1 MKKIVIVGATSA
13 IAEAVAREYAMQ
25 GCHLLI
31 TGRNEQKLDVIAAD
45 LKVRGALAV
54 DKVQFELA
62 NVASFDGLVSQ
73 AFELLTSVDIVLLA
87 PGTLP
92 DQIECENNSQALLE
106 ALSIN
111 GVNTVL
117 LMQAFAN
124 RLIAQGAGTLAV
136 ISSPAGDR
144 GRQSNYVYGA
154 AKGAVSIFSQGL
166 RNAAF
171 KKGVHVLTI
180 KPGFVDTPMTA
191 SFDKSGPLW
200 AKPETVAKDIVRAI
214 NKRKNIA
221 YTPWFWWGIMT
232 IIKNIPESI
241 FKRLS
246 L

>member
-92 DQIECENNSQALLE
+92 DQTECENNSQALLE